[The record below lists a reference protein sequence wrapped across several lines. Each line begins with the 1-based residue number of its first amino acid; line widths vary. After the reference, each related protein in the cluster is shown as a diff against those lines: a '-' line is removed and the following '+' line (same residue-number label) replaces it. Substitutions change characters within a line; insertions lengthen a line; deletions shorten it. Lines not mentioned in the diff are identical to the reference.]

1 MTGKEPN
8 GRSPRPANEATVWID
23 HERAVIVNSKGDE
36 RETVELLERNPGE
49 SEAGFEA
56 RAVEQV
62 IDDERVVVTGP
73 AFART
78 SFERAYVAVTHRPD
92 RLLEVAPRV
101 RSLSVPR

>member
-1 MTGKEPN
+1 MTGKETN

-23 HERAVIVNSKGDE
+23 HERAVIVNSEGDE
-36 RETVELLERNPGE
+36 RETVELVEREAGE

-56 RAVEQV
+56 RAVEKV

-78 SFERAYVAVTHRPD
+78 SFERTYVAVTHRPD

-101 RSLSVPR
+101 RRAR